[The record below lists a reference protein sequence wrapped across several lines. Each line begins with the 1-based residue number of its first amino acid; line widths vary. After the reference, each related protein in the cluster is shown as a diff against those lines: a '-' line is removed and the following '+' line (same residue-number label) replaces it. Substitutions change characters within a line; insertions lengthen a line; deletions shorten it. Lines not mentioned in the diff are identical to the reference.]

1 MPQKGGWGG
10 GGASEPIASWVA
22 EFGPSD
28 EWIRL
33 LSGGP
38 VVVGALTTLTGLAIA
53 SVLFF
58 FFKSRWLRSVSS
70 SSDTSIAE
78 LDKITV
84 AKIFKSFENEIKTFF
99 DVDNVD
105 QFVNLFDEGTH
116 GLLIV
121 R

>member
-38 VVVGALTTLTGLAIA
+38 LVVGALTTLTGLAIA
-53 SVLFF
+53 SVFF
-58 FFKSRWLRSVSS
+58 FFFQ
-70 SSDTSIAE
+70 IP
-78 LDKITV
+78 V
-84 AKIFKSFENEIKTFF
+84 ASQRLVVVGHF
-99 DVDNVD
+99 DC
-105 QFVNLFDEGTH
+105 GA
-116 GLLIV
+116 
-121 R
+121 